1 MLPEIKALSGG
12 HAAIYATPG
21 YEKLRR
27 LIVWAVRRKV
37 LVACIVLGTFLV
49 SVAGMGL
56 AKKQFFPQSDRP
68 ELLVEVTLPQGT
80 SIEATTASAK
90 KVEDW
95 LRQQS
100 EAKIVTTYIGAGAPR
115 FFFSYNPELPNPN
128 FAQIIVLTSHEKAR
142 DHLKLRFRETD
153 EQGVSAE
160 APGGASPPV

>member
-1 MLPEIKALSGG
+1 IEMVVEILFFFSSRRRHTRFDCDWSSDVCSSDLG

-56 AKKQFFPQSDRP
+56 VKKQFFPQSDRP

-80 SIEATTASAK
+80 SIEATNASAK
-90 KVEDW
+90 KVEEW
-95 LRQQS
+95 LRPQP
-100 EAKIVTTYIGAGAPR
+100 EAKIVTAYIGAGAPR

-128 FAQIIVLTSHEKAR
+128 FAKIIV
-142 DHLKLRFRETD
+142 
-153 EQGVSAE
+153 
-160 APGGASPPV
+160 